1 MPARSVLS
9 KLKTTKRSSPM
20 ANASSAALA
29 SAAARPKPSPS
40 DHFMEKKKLPCVI
53 EKNVCDLLEKLSLED
68 VRVDTARNKFE
79 ARMGKD

>member
-1 MPARSVLS
+1 
-9 KLKTTKRSSPM
+9 
-20 ANASSAALA
+20 
-29 SAAARPKPSPS
+29 
-40 DHFMEKKKLPCVI
+40 MEKKKLPCVI